1 MKIVL
6 PKTLAEPLTIPWK
19 DINNGVDS
27 EIEKLLSALLDEAI
41 HGDTDMEEIMER
53 LHDRLEANQARLEKN
68 LLLQDILRSSK

>member
-41 HGDTDMEEIMER
+41 HGDMEEIMER

-68 LLLQDILRSSK
+68 LLLQDILRSNK